1 MMRVTQKG
9 SGLFGPGMTQFIQDD
24 LELGER
30 VAMGLDSEQAWGAS
44 ASLMFLTMED
54 AA

>member
-1 MMRVTQKG
+1 MHITQRG
-9 SGLFGPGMTQFIQDD
+9 NGLFGHGMDQFIQDD

-30 VAMGLDSEQAWGAS
+30 VAIGLDSEQCWGAS
-44 ASLMFLTMED
+44 ASLMFLTVED